1 MASNSRFILI
11 ACKLPREFEADDEG
25 RTSTDVPN
33 SSVFRSLLSIAQSPS
48 QRDPIILTD
57 LLIEHSWILES
68 LLDAVYELE
77 VTCLNDYRRARAVV
91 DLAEKW
97 CFGHVVKLIKQHF
110 QLGKCDG
117 SGMSSERLAF
127 ALALKDQVQANACLE
142 AWHASRWSAGEAA
155 VRPGDLGIL
164 LRASEPYLYDEP
176 VPDLLGYSTI
186 IGAEIFDLGTWDYR
200 LFLQLRPSA
209 IWAILRAR
217 EKATTSESVVDGAVF
232 QDECAK
238 LLRIIMAVS
247 NM

>member
-33 SSVFRSLLSIAQSPS
+33 SSVFRSLHSIAQSPS

-97 CFGHVVKLIKQHF
+97 CFGHVLKLIKQHF
-110 QLGKCDG
+110 EHGKCNG
-117 SGMSSERLAF
+117 SRLSSDRLAF
-127 ALALKDQVQANACLE
+127 ALVLKDQSQANACVE
-142 AWHASRWSAGEAA
+142 AWRARRWGVGKAA
-155 VRPGDLGIL
+155 VRPGDLEAL
-164 LRASEPYLYDEP
+164 FKASEPYLYDEP
-176 VPDLLGYSTI
+176 VRYLLGHNAI
-186 IGAEIFDLGTWDYR
+186 VGAQSFDLGTWGYR
-200 LFLQLRPSA
+200 KFLQLRPSVV
-209 IWAILRAR
+209 WAILRAR
-217 EKATTSESVVDGAVF
+217 QNATTSESVVDGEVF
-232 QDECAK
+232 QDKFAE
-238 LLRIIMAVS
+238 LLKIIMAVS
-247 NM
+247 NV